1 MEEADLDRCWRTF
14 LIFLACPNPK
24 RYAWARFTNTNPAT
38 DDDHVTSITVF
49 YREDEPSLLFAVERA
64 SGDYRPEIYRTG
76 VNREDL
82 CELKSLAE
90 LWGSIRE

>member
-1 MEEADLDRCWRTF
+1 
-14 LIFLACPNPK
+14 
-24 RYAWARFTNTNPAT
+24 
-38 DDDHVTSITVF
+38 
-49 YREDEPSLLFAVERA
+49 LLFAVERA

-90 LWGSIRE
+90 L